1 MAYMEGKNVLS
12 GREGTAFITVDGQ
25 VKEIAYLKNIEA
37 SVELNKVEVQTLGR
51 RVTQHKINGWSGT
64 GSMNVYYVTSLFRDM
79 IIDYIKKGKVTYF
92 DIQVKNEDLSSTAGK
107 QTTVL
112 KNCLIN
118 GAILTKLDIEADY
131 LDEDIEFTFED
142 ADIPDTFSDEL

>member
-1 MAYMEGKNVLS
+1 MAYIDGKNVLS
-12 GREGTAFITVDGQ
+12 GKEGTAFITVDGE

-51 RVTQHKINGWSGT
+51 RGTQHKINGWTGT
-64 GSMNVYYVTSLFRDM
+64 GSMNVYYITSLFRNM
-79 IIDYIKKGKVTYF
+79 IIDYIKTGKVTYF
-92 DIQVKNEDLSSTAGK
+92 DVQVKNEDQSSTAGK

-142 ADIPDTFSDEL
+142 ADIPDAFTDVL